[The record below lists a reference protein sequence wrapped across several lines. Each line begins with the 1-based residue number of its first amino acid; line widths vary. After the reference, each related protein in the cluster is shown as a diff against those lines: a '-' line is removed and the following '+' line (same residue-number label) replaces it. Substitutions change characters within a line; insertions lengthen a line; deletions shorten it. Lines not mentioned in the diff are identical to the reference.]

1 MGFAQIIPHQSGYDS
16 VSYERPGQKATQ
28 SAPQKQLFKGRH
40 KQPCLFRST
49 RRRPLIVIMDS
60 GAAVSKTKPGHSMM
74 VLSLIGLLIAGCASR
89 PAAVTPSPPVSLT
102 RRLPPLGY
110 TIQVGAFA
118 DINNAVRLTRVLE
131 DYGLPAYHF
140 VDESGL
146 YKVRFGNFP
155 TKLAAR
161 QKADELLAAGI
172 LEEVYILR
180 PEEYSAAQTWRYDEA
195 ALREELV
202 KTAKRFLGV
211 PYQWG
216 GSSIEEGFDCSGLTM
231 VVYQLNGLDL
241 PRSSRQQWKAGQQI
255 NRSELRKGD
264 LVFFATAGGRR
275 VSHVGIY
282 TGDGRFLHAPGGGR
296 TIRFATLS
304 NPYFSSRYLG
314 ARTYL

>member
-1 MGFAQIIPHQSGYDS
+1 M
-16 VSYERPGQKATQ
+16 
-28 SAPQKQLFKGRH
+28 
-40 KQPCLFRST
+40 
-49 RRRPLIVIMDS
+49 
-60 GAAVSKTKPGHSMM
+60 
-74 VLSLIGLLIAGCASR
+74 LIAGCAST
-89 PAAVTPSPPVSLT
+89 PAAVRPRPLVSAT

-110 TIQVGAFA
+110 TIQAGAFA
-118 DINNAVRLTRVLE
+118 DITNAVRLTHVLQHH
-131 DYGLPAYHF
+131 GLPAYHF
-140 VDESGL
+140 IDESGL

-161 QKADELLAAGI
+161 GKADELLAAGI
-172 LEEVYILR
+172 LEEAYIVR
-180 PEEYSAAQTWRYDEA
+180 PEEYTAAQTSRYDEA

-216 GSSIEEGFDCSGLTM
+216 GTSSEEGFDCSGLTM

-241 PRSSRQQWKAGQQI
+241 PRSSRQQWQVGEQI
-255 NRSELRKGD
+255 KRNELRKGD
-264 LVFFATAGGRR
+264 LVFFATAGRRR

-282 TGDGRFLHAPGGGR
+282 TGNGRFLHAPGEGR
-296 TIRFATLS
+296 TIRFASLS

>member
-1 MGFAQIIPHQSGYDS
+1 MNFAAASWKTQTGY
-16 VSYERPGQKATQ
+16 
-28 SAPQKQLFKGRH
+28 
-40 KQPCLFRST
+40 
-49 RRRPLIVIMDS
+49 
-60 GAAVSKTKPGHSMM
+60 
-74 VLSLIGLLIAGCASR
+74 SLIAVLLMGLLTAGCASY
-89 PAAVTPSPPVSLT
+89 PAAVTPSQPGPAI

-110 TIQVGAFA
+110 TVQAGAFA
-118 DINNAVRLTRVLE
+118 DINNAVRLTRVLQH
-131 DYGLPAYHF
+131 YGLPAYHF
-140 VDESGL
+140 IDESGL

-161 QKADELLAAGI
+161 EKADELLAAGI

-180 PEEYSAAQTWRYDEA
+180 PEEYTAAQTWRYDEA

-216 GSSIEEGFDCSGLTM
+216 GTSSEEGFDCSGLTM

-241 PRSSRQQWKAGQQI
+241 PRSSRQQWQAGQQI
-255 NRSELRKGD
+255 SRNELRKGD

-282 TGDGRFLHAPGGGR
+282 TGDGRFLHAPGEGR
-296 TIRFATLS
+296 TIRFANLS

-314 ARTYL
+314 ARSYL

>member
-1 MGFAQIIPHQSGYDS
+1 MMN
-16 VSYERPGQKATQ
+16 
-28 SAPQKQLFKGRH
+28 SA
-40 KQPCLFRST
+40 
-49 RRRPLIVIMDS
+49 
-60 GAAVSKTKPGHSMM
+60 AAASKTEPGHSMIA
-74 VLSLIGLLIAGCASR
+74 VLLIGLLIAGCASR
-89 PAAVTPSPPVSLT
+89 PAAVTPSPPVSPI

-110 TIQVGAFA
+110 TIQAGAFA
-118 DINNAVRLTRVLE
+118 DINNAVRLTRVLQ

-140 VDESGL
+140 IDETGL
-146 YKVRFGNFP
+146 YKVRFGNFA

-161 QKADELLAAGI
+161 EKADELLAAGI

-180 PEEYSAAQTWRYDEA
+180 PEEYTAAQTWRYDETE
-195 ALREELV
+195 LREELV

-216 GSSIEEGFDCSGLTM
+216 GTSIEEGFDCSGLAM

-241 PRSSRQQWKAGQQI
+241 PRSSRQQWQAGQQI
-255 NRSELRKGD
+255 NRNELRKGD
-264 LVFFATAGGRR
+264 LVFFATAGSWR

-282 TGDGRFLHAPGGGR
+282 TGDGRFLHAPGEGR
-296 TIRFATLS
+296 TIRVATLS